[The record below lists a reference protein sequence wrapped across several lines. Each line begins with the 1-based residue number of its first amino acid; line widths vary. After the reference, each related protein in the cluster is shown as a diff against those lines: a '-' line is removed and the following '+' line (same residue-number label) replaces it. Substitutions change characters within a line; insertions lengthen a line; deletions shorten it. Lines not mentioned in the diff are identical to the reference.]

1 MLFRSKKFF
10 KTTEKAEVNSYP
22 YGRLRTTAFFGLE
35 FKKGKGFRTTF
46 QTINP
51 KNGKLNAVKNSTYSP
66 IFAMYEEAET
76 GHIKYLSFDMYG
88 EEGINKAAEFMR
100 DNYELFTTEQIQDI
114 CASIFMY
121 LKAGTKAICIYCGAD
136 LEKVKPIIDPAV
148 KAVAEGIKTGANIFD
163 RVKIDIDALN
173 SCKVEGYNPF
183 KVTTYEMA

>member
-1 MLFRSKKFF
+1 
-10 KTTEKAEVNSYP
+10 
-22 YGRLRTTAFFGLE
+22 
-35 FKKGKGFRTTF
+35 
-46 QTINP
+46 
-51 KNGKLNAVKNSTYSP
+51 
-66 IFAMYEEAET
+66 
-76 GHIKYLSFDMYG
+76 MYG